1 MHRNVIQSFKVKN
14 NLFLDSHKIFIVMRN
29 LWIELR
35 VGYKVRGDENSTLYL
50 TEREIGFL
58 TVIKGVNKT

>member
-1 MHRNVIQSFKVKN
+1 MHRNVIQSFKVKS